1 MSTGISHFSICSLP
15 PVRTRLHNVLPYAH
29 GPSPS
34 CAHRAGFWGF
44 EQAAAPPVRGF
55 PRFAFGLR
63 SRAAKSAKQEPPS
76 EFIRLDVHAVKARS
90 SLRVLPLNT
99 PCAEAKIATAPAG
112 IIAAQPPA
120 ILTPAGALRHHAP
133 SNHCIY
139 CPLRIIAPLGVAPM
153 RACAGPEPG
162 SSMPHGAQG
171 VCRACRPRD
180 ANGNAAQTG
189 GFGAASAA
197 KDEPAR
203 QARAPRALLLLF

>member
-15 PVRTRLHNVLPYAH
+15 PVRTRLHNVLPHAH

-55 PRFAFGLR
+55 PGFAFRLR

-120 ILTPAGALRHHAP
+120 ILTRRLALCATTPPQATAFTAHSA
-133 SNHCIY
+133 SSS
-139 CPLRIIAPLGVAPM
+139 PLESPL
-153 RACAGPEPG
+153 CA
-162 SSMPHGAQG
+162 HAQG
-171 VCRACRPRD
+171 QSRVRACRTVLKEY
-180 ANGNAAQTG
+180 AAPAARGMQTEMPPKQ
-189 GFGAASAA
+189 AAWRG
-197 KDEPAR
+197 KCGKG
-203 QARAPRALLLLF
+203 